1 MKKITLLS
9 MLALSVFALGACTA
23 QQSSTTSQSSEVTQ
37 ESEADV
43 TEAVTKDAEVL
54 LDAVLS
60 TSSARFAKIY
70 GDSYADW
77 TDAIYEEQAAERI
90 EEDELTP
97 ADTYT
102 IQWHTDFEAET
113 PEETITKFLQA
124 RRNMIQEIGTY
135 EITDVV
141 VDEDGETATVTF
153 SSKKLHSKDM
163 TASVRT
169 VLTTLIGGL
178 DNLGKYNTAGGASA
192 EVKNLQNLLSYW
204 IFAHLFEGDFTAY
217 EDVSTELTLTPLTS
231 GEFETEITLEKDEDD
246 NWVISKDDYRIL
258 VTELIDDTEDY
269 ETSVSPEDL

>member
-43 TEAVTKDAEVL
+43 TKAVTKDAEIL

-102 IQWHTDFEAET
+102 LQWHTDFEAET

-178 DNLGKYNTAGGASA
+178 DNLGKYNTAGGTSA
-192 EVKNLQNLLSYW
+192 EIKNLQTLLSYW

-217 EDVSTELTLTPLTS
+217 EDVPTELTLTPLTS

-246 NWVISKDDYRIL
+246 NWVISQDDYRIL

>member
-43 TEAVTKDAEVL
+43 TEAVTKDAEIL

-60 TSSARFAKIY
+60 TSSTRFAKIY

-124 RRNMIQEIGTY
+124 RRNMIQEIGAY